1 MMVTTAQQ
9 QQQFQNAIT
18 RYIDSAKPDQLARG
32 QIEQLNLCWEQH
44 DNDVGVASG
53 NGGEDESLKY
63 TWNLNGTLT
72 VSSEYISIAIRA
84 IAHCKIR
91 ANKNDEEDA
100 NNASACDNNIP
111 DDDVGR
117 VFENKFYI
125 RLSVTAKLLPLG
137 GEEEVKGEE
146 KEKMKMHRKE
156 RATQRKLHVGMLKRL
171 QSDRLIRCLLLD
183 DEKHDTK
190 QNANNSGSDD
200 MLLCEALILQNPMH
214 NTSNTH
220 CQSST
225 SGGGGEL
232 EERVNV
238 NDGTLEGIRKA
249 IFSHTEDNLDVFELL
264 LNMPYLPRSCR
275 GGDGDGSSATTS
287 TQGTE
292 YSNIQTKTRDM
303 LGDRVYL
310 RLLEDAM
317 FDSCER
323 EWEGDMLDDLNI
335 SSDHAANDN
344 NNNEEEE
351 VATDSSKRRR
361 RRQKS

>member
-1 MMVTTAQQ
+1 MLTTA
-9 QQQFQNAIT
+9 QFQNAIT
-18 RYIDSAKPDQLARG
+18 RYIDSAKPDALARG

-44 DNDVGVASG
+44 DNDVGVTSG

-72 VSSEYISIAIRA
+72 VSSEYISITIRA
-84 IAHCKIR
+84 ICNCKIR
-91 ANKNDEEDA
+91 ANKKDDEVA
-100 NNASACDNNIP
+100 NASACDNNIP

-117 VFENKFYI
+117 VFENEFYI

-137 GEEEVKGEE
+137 GEEVKGEQ
-146 KEKMKMHRKE
+146 KEKMKMNRKE
-156 RATQRKLHVGMLKRL
+156 RATKRKLHVGMQKRL

-183 DEKHDTK
+183 NNNDEKHDTK

-200 MLLCEALILQNPMH
+200 ILLCEALILQNPH

-220 CQSST
+220 CQRST
-225 SGGGGEL
+225 SEGGGEL

-249 IFSHTEDNLDVFELL
+249 IFSHTEDNLDVLELL
-264 LNMPYLPRSCR
+264 LKMPYLPLSCR
-275 GGDGDGSSATTS
+275 GGDGDGSSATPS

-292 YSNIQTKTRDM
+292 YSNSQTKTRDM

-361 RRQKS
+361 RRRGPY